1 MKIKKTTISIL
12 VIGLSILKSFGTIYT
27 NDMDYVLG
35 DVKQGFI
42 QNRITSNAQCDN
54 LLDGFEE
61 MEVNGIRIPIFA
73 SNELTPNKPVFDY
86 FFNEAK
92 ARGFL
97 IFANPA
103 QGGGGIRIANGIL
116 NGPVTSVRGD
126 FAASQRLIDR
136 IKEFASEYPC
146 KWVNPFNEDG
156 RPDSV
161 WNIEQIN
168 QIYSSLYNEVN
179 GAELIGPCVWGI
191 PASIR
196 VMNETDIRKYITVAT
211 THNLGFNH
219 GSWPEFISIARNLDF
234 PVWDSEVNVAQGNGM
249 SRLDSALANKV
260 DGLVLYNSW
269 NAINRNNGTV
279 NAPNR
284 ALMSRYLKPRVQLRK
299 RNSLGF
305 CIDGGNGGSN
315 GQNVRLHSYI
325 ESHPNL
331 TWEEIDRGN
340 GFYSYQ
346 KKGTNF
352 SLDGGNGGDRGQNV
366 FLWPTQPNNFN
377 QHWRKVSAGNG
388 HFRLQK
394 RNATG
399 FTIDGGSGGR
409 NGQNVALW
417 SFGVTSQNLE
427 WFVEQEQE

>member
-12 VIGLSILKSFGTIYT
+12 VTGLSILKSFGTIYT

-73 SNELTPNKPVFDY
+73 NDELIPNKPVFDY

-103 QGGGGIRIANGIL
+103 QGGGGFRIANNTV
-116 NGPVTSVRGD
+116 NGPTTSVRGD

-136 IKEFASEYPC
+136 IKEFANDYPC
-146 KWVNPFNEDG
+146 KWVNAFNEDA
-156 RPDSV
+156 RPDGLWTV
-161 WNIEQIN
+161 EQMN
-168 QIYSSLYNEVN
+168 QIYSSLYNNLN
-179 GAELIGPCVWGI
+179 GAEQIGPCVWGI

-196 VMNETDIRKYITVAT
+196 VMNETDIHKYITVAT

-219 GSWPEFISIARNLDF
+219 GRWPEFISIARSHNL
-234 PVWDSEVNVAQGNGM
+234 PVWDSEVNQAAGAVT
-249 SRLDSALANKV
+249 RLEAALENKV

-269 NAINRNNGTV
+269 NGINRNNGTV
-279 NAPNR
+279 NNGNR
-284 ALMSRYLKPRVQLRK
+284 TLMSLYLKPRVQLRK
-299 RNSLGF
+299 RNSLNF
-305 CIDGGNGGSN
+305 CIDGGNGGRN
-315 GQNVRLHSYI
+315 GQNVSLYSYI

-331 TWEEIDRGN
+331 TWEVIDRGN
-340 GFYSYQ
+340 GFFLYQ

-352 SLDGGNGGDRGQNV
+352 SLDGGNGGERGQNV
-366 FLWPTQPNNFN
+366 FLWRTNPNNFN
-377 QHWRKVSAGNG
+377 QHWRKVSTGNG
-388 HFRLQK
+388 NFKLQK

-399 FTIDGGSGGR
+399 FTIDGGRGGS

-417 SFGVTSQNLE
+417 SFGINSQNLQ